1 MEQRRTSLRKKKKK
15 KEGISC
21 FPTGCCV
28 LKILVAPY
36 FMILKKAWKKKKVQ
50 NRTDFSEGRW
60 KEFEYYCLELLN

>member
-15 KEGISC
+15 GRHFLFSHRVLC
-21 FPTGCCV
+21 FENTCCP
-28 LKILVAPY
+28 LFY
-36 FMILKKAWKKKKVQ
+36 DTKKSLKKKKVQ